1 MDWILASIASAVG
14 FAGVGILDKIVIE
27 KHSPSPR
34 TFMIFVGVLQLP
46 GSLIPM
52 AFVGFEPYSVINI
65 LIACG
70 SGLLIGVSLL
80 LMFMALRKQDASVV
94 AAVYQTAPVFVAI
107 IAVIFLKEHLTFLQW
122 LAILLTVV
130 GAVLISLKRTGVGFG
145 FGSLGVWFFV
155 MIAASVFFGAGL
167 TLTKVALNEMSFWN
181 VFAYRGIGTAI
192 PLMFL
197 PGTRNTFK
205 ESLLFI
211 KNLKGLSIV
220 VFSEAILAFAAL
232 WFTTIAIDNSPVS
245 LATAIM
251 STRPLFAVIFGAVL
265 SLRYLRILDEPL
277 DRGSITQRSFAVVMI
292 VVGVS
297 GISLL

>member
-1 MDWILASIASAVG
+1 MDWILAAIASAIG

-34 TFMIFVGVLQLP
+34 TFMIFAGALQLP
-46 GSLIPM
+46 GSLIPI
-52 AFVGFEPYSVINI
+52 AFVGLEPYSAINI
-65 LIACG
+65 LIAWG
-70 SGLLIGVSLL
+70 SGVLIGISLL
-80 LMFMALRKQDASVV
+80 LMFLALRKQDASVV

-107 IAVIFLKEHLTFLQW
+107 IAVIFLKESLTFFQW
-122 LAILLTVV
+122 LAILLTVA
-130 GAVLISLKRTGVGFG
+130 GAILISLKRTGVG

-181 VFAYRGIGTAI
+181 VFTYRGIGTAV
-192 PLMFL
+192 PLMLL
-197 PGTRNTFK
+197 PATRNTVK

-211 KNLKGLSIV
+211 KNVKGLSIV

-265 SLRYLRILDEPL
+265 SLSYLRVLDEPL

-292 VVGVS
+292 VAGVA

>member
-1 MDWILASIASAVG
+1 MDWILASIASAIG

-27 KHSPSPR
+27 KHAPSPR
-34 TFMIFVGVLQLP
+34 TFMIFAGALQLP

-52 AFVGFEPYSVINI
+52 AFVGFESYSAINI

-70 SGLLIGVSLL
+70 SGMLIGISLL

-94 AAVYQTAPVFVAI
+94 ASVYQTAPVFVAI
-107 IAVIFLKEHLTFLQW
+107 IAVIFLKEYLTFFQW
-122 LAILLTVV
+122 LAILLTVA

-192 PLMFL
+192 PLMLL
-197 PGTRNTFK
+197 PITRNTVK

-220 VFSEAILAFAAL
+220 VFSEAILAFVAL

-251 STRPLFAVIFGAVL
+251 STRPLFAVIFGTLL
-265 SLRYLRILDEPL
+265 SLSYLRVLDEPL

>member
-1 MDWILASIASAVG
+1 MDWILASIASAIG

-34 TFMIFVGVLQLP
+34 TFMIFAGALQLP

-52 AFVGFEPYSVINI
+52 AFVGFESHSAINL

-107 IAVIFLKEHLTFLQW
+107 IAVIFLKEYLTIFQW
-122 LAILLTVV
+122 LAILLTVA
-130 GAVLISLKRTGVGFG
+130 GAVLISLKRTGIG

-155 MIAASVFFGAGL
+155 MIAASLFFGAGL

-192 PLMFL
+192 PLMLL
-197 PGTRNTFK
+197 PITRNTVK

-232 WFTTIAIDNSPVS
+232 WLATIAIDNSPVS

-265 SLRYLRILDEPL
+265 SLSYLKVLEEPL

-297 GISLL
+297 GILLL

>member
-1 MDWILASIASAVG
+1 MDWILAAIASAIG

-34 TFMIFVGVLQLP
+34 TFMIFAGALQLP
-46 GSLIPM
+46 GSLIPI
-52 AFVGFEPYSVINI
+52 AFVGLEPYSAINI
-65 LIACG
+65 LIAWG
-70 SGLLIGVSLL
+70 SGVLIGISLL
-80 LMFMALRKQDASVV
+80 LMFLALRKQDASVV

-107 IAVIFLKEHLTFLQW
+107 IAVIFLKESLTFFQW
-122 LAILLTVV
+122 LAILLTVA
-130 GAVLISLKRTGVGFG
+130 GAILISLKRTGVG

-181 VFAYRGIGTAI
+181 VFTYRGIGTAV
-192 PLMFL
+192 PLMLL
-197 PGTRNTFK
+197 PVTRNTVK

-211 KNLKGLSIV
+211 KNVKGLSIV

-265 SLRYLRILDEPL
+265 SLSYLRVLDEPL

-292 VVGVS
+292 VAGVA

>member
-1 MDWILASIASAVG
+1 MDWILASIASAIG

-34 TFMIFVGVLQLP
+34 TFMIFAGALQLP

-52 AFVGFEPYSVINI
+52 AFVGFESHSAINL

-107 IAVIFLKEHLTFLQW
+107 IAVIFLKEYLTIFQW
-122 LAILLTVV
+122 LAIFLTVA
-130 GAVLISLKRTGVGFG
+130 GAVLISLKRTGIGY
-145 FGSLGVWFFV
+145 GSLGVWFFV
-155 MIAASVFFGAGL
+155 MIAASLFFGAGL

-192 PLMFL
+192 PLMLL
-197 PGTRNTFK
+197 PITRNTVK

-232 WFTTIAIDNSPVS
+232 WFATIAIDNSPVS

-265 SLRYLRILDEPL
+265 SLSYLKVLEEPL

-297 GISLL
+297 GILLL

>member
-1 MDWILASIASAVG
+1 MDWILAAIASAIG

-34 TFMIFVGVLQLP
+34 TFMIFAGALQLP
-46 GSLIPM
+46 GSLIPI
-52 AFVGFEPYSVINI
+52 AFVGLEPYSAINI
-65 LIACG
+65 LIAWG
-70 SGLLIGVSLL
+70 SGVLIGISLL
-80 LMFMALRKQDASVV
+80 LMFLALRKQDASVV

-107 IAVIFLKEHLTFLQW
+107 IAVIFLKESLTFFQW
-122 LAILLTVV
+122 LAILLTVA
-130 GAVLISLKRTGVGFG
+130 GAILISLKRTGVG

-181 VFAYRGIGTAI
+181 VFTYRGIGTAV
-192 PLMFL
+192 PLMLL
-197 PGTRNTFK
+197 PVTRNTVK

-211 KNLKGLSIV
+211 KNVKGLSIV

-265 SLRYLRILDEPL
+265 SLSYLRVLDEPL
-277 DRGSITQRSFAVVMI
+277 DRGSITQRTFAVVMI
-292 VVGVS
+292 VAGVA

>member
-1 MDWILASIASAVG
+1 MDWILASIASAIG

-34 TFMIFVGVLQLP
+34 TFMIFAGALQLP

-52 AFVGFEPYSVINI
+52 AFVGFESHSAINL
-65 LIACG
+65 LIGCG

-107 IAVIFLKEHLTFLQW
+107 IAVIFLKEYLTIFQW
-122 LAILLTVV
+122 LAIFLTVA
-130 GAVLISLKRTGVGFG
+130 GAVLISLKRTGIGY
-145 FGSLGVWFFV
+145 GSLGVWFFV
-155 MIAASVFFGAGL
+155 MIAASLFFGAGL

-192 PLMFL
+192 PLMLL
-197 PGTRNTFK
+197 PITRNTVK

-232 WFTTIAIDNSPVS
+232 WLATIAIDNSPVS

-265 SLRYLRILDEPL
+265 SLSYLKVLEEPL

-297 GISLL
+297 GILLL

>member
-1 MDWILASIASAVG
+1 MDWILAAIASAIG

-34 TFMIFVGVLQLP
+34 TFMIFAGALQLP
-46 GSLIPM
+46 GSLIPI
-52 AFVGFEPYSVINI
+52 AFVGLEPYSAIDI
-65 LIACG
+65 LIAWG
-70 SGLLIGVSLL
+70 SGVLIGISLL
-80 LMFMALRKQDASVV
+80 LMFLALRKQDASVV

-107 IAVIFLKEHLTFLQW
+107 IAVIFLKESLTFFQW
-122 LAILLTVV
+122 LAILLTVA
-130 GAVLISLKRTGVGFG
+130 GAILISLKRTGVG

-181 VFAYRGIGTAI
+181 VFTYRGIGTAV
-192 PLMFL
+192 PLMLL
-197 PGTRNTFK
+197 PVTRNTVK

-211 KNLKGLSIV
+211 KNVKGLSIV

-265 SLRYLRILDEPL
+265 SLSYLRVLDEPL

-292 VVGVS
+292 VAGVA

>member
-107 IAVIFLKEHLTFLQW
+107 IAVIFLKEHLTFFQW